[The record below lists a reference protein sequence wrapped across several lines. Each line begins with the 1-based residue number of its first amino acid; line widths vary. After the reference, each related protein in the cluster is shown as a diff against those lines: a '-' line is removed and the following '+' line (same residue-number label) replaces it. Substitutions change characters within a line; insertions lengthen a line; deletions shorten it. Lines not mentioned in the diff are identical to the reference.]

1 MMVGTS
7 QPRSSSISDIQIEV
21 AVQPVLDEG
30 LHQEFIRNIGVEL
43 AEPELVVLLYQQEP
57 VSVLQEL
64 LYPGD
69 ELVLGDVPSH
79 IDVIWGEEAHRRH
92 SVYRPDDPPEG
103 VELYRPQPGVYPDGT
118 VVGLRDQG
126 CGPKV
131 LRDPSGI
138 LQSLLRGIVEEIV
151 LPVGSEYIQ
160 H

>member
-1 MMVGTS
+1 MVGTS

-69 ELVLGDVPSH
+69 ELVLGDVP
-79 IDVIWGEEAHRRH
+79 E
-92 SVYRPDDPPEG
+92 
-103 VELYRPQPGVYPDGT
+103 
-118 VVGLRDQG
+118 
-126 CGPKV
+126 
-131 LRDPSGI
+131 I
-138 LQSLLRGIVEEIV
+138 LFRVRSC
-151 LPVGSEYIQ
+151 SA
-160 H
+160 